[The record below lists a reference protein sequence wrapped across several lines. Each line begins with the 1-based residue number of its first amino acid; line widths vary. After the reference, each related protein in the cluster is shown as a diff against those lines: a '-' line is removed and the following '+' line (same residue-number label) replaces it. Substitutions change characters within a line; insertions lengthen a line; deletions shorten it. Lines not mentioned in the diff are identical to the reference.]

1 MADGQT
7 YFFLMFALS
16 ILANFLFPNP
26 TIFSVPISYL
36 GVMPIIFGLWLC
48 YQTRSLLLEQRTTLS
63 PYETPSALVKS
74 GPFRISRNPV
84 YLGMTT
90 ILIGIAIILG
100 SGVTLIFP
108 LLFIIIIEIWFI
120 PVEEQKLERV
130 FGEQYREY
138 KRTVRKWI

>member
-7 YFFLMFALS
+7 YFFLMFSLS
-16 ILANFLFPNP
+16 ILANYLFPNP
-26 TIFSVPISYL
+26 VLFSVPITYL
-36 GVMPIIFGLWLC
+36 GIIPIIFGLWLC
-48 YQTRSLLLEQRTTLS
+48 YQTRSLLIEQKTTLS

-90 ILIGIAIILG
+90 ILIGTAIILG
-100 SGVTLIFP
+100 SGVTFIFP

-138 KRTVRKWI
+138 KRTVRKWM